1 MLTMI
6 VTLMTVLGMVMTTDS
21 QGSHGTIG
29 HGDQGRDDDAERTFG
44 KAFYVF
50 TILCG
55 IVLAVVILAGIASL
69 FGAFTRDEID
79 PPV

>member
-6 VTLMTVLGMVMTTDS
+6 VTLMTLLGLAMTTDS

-29 HGDQGRDDDAERTFG
+29 QGDQGRDDRAERTFG

-50 TILCG
+50 TIFCG
-55 IVLAVVILAGIASL
+55 VVLAIIILAGIASL
-69 FGAFTRDEID
+69 FGAFSRDGID

>member
-29 HGDQGRDDDAERTFG
+29 HGDQGRVDDAERTFG
-44 KAFYVF
+44 KAFYIF